1 MLPETD
7 LAGLKRLAKTLLQLD
22 IQKTP
27 CEPVPMCP

>member
-7 LAGLKRLAKTLLQLD
+7 MEGLKRLANTLLQLD

-27 CEPVPMCP
+27 MSPLVV